1 MWSRK
6 PNDLENSDDLLK
18 PCFQIDP
25 SVELKE
31 VPETGEEYLLKVI
44 NERKKYKEITEC
56 DLDVSKFAKYQNC
69 FVEEDPVIPVDEK
82 LKPTIEWQNMQIAD
96 FSEMR
101 MRISCIKQKKL
112 KKIKNIKNV
121 PTCARE
127 WKLFFKG
134 VEPTLTTVLGL
145 QSASVDEGLETV
157 TDILKKVPPGESIDH
172 RTGQWTYSLLTC
184 VQYPLLTETRV
195 ILRALAKKCREVR
208 SHINPDAENA
218 IELVAPLNIFIC
230 LLSRYFENEDLAD
243 HR

>member
-6 PNDLENSDDLLK
+6 PDDLENSDDLLK
-18 PCFQIDP
+18 PCFLVDP

-44 NERKKYKEITEC
+44 NERKKCKEITEC
-56 DLDVSKFAKYQNC
+56 DVDVSKFAKYQNC
-69 FVEEDPVIPVDEK
+69 FVEDDPVIPVHEK

-101 MRISCIKQKKL
+101 MRMSRMKQKNL
-112 KKIKNIKNV
+112 KKNQNIKSI
-121 PTCARE
+121 PHCLRE
-127 WKLFFKG
+127 WKLFFNG
-134 VEPTLTTVLGL
+134 VEPTLTTVLGI
-145 QSASVDEGLETV
+145 QSASVDEGLEMV
-157 TDILKKVPPGESIDH
+157 TEILKTVPPGESIDH
-172 RTGQWTYSLLTC
+172 RIGQWTYSLLTC
-184 VQYPLLTETRV
+184 VTYPLLSETRV
-195 ILRALAKKCREVR
+195 VLRALAKKFREVR

-218 IELVAPLNIFIC
+218 VELVAPLNIFIC